1 MSCSEWINLGLF
13 LITLLALVTV
23 WILAMGARAREQKD
37 QVDRVKKRG
46 SLYLDVFEIKLEKE
60 LHIIDRG
67 GVSATS
73 LKSFECDNQR
83 NYNALEHILQDA
95 TVLEPDE
102 YMELKEF
109 VRDYK
114 TAPEMESPDDVNNF
128 LKRIRNEN
136 LRKVFPRGR
145 GLKEA
150 IGKINPE

>member
-46 SLYLDVFEIKLEKE
+46 SLYPDVFEIKLEKE

-73 LKSFECDNQR
+73 LKPFECDNQR

-102 YMELKEF
+102 YMELMEF

-145 GLKEA
+145 GL
-150 IGKINPE
+150 I